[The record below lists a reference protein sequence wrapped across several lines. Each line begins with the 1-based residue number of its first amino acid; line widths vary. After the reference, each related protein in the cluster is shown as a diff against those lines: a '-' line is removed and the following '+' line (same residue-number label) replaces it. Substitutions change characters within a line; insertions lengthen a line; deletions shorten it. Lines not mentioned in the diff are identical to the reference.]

1 MRSKSEVTLIIVL
14 VVVVVFT
21 TVGWLVTPT
30 NEKGQPVLLLPDVKK
45 VEDYR
50 LKAANWTEEFRILDG
65 RMASLMSGNT
75 RSLYSQSKSSQDLFS
90 DLVRLA
96 QEIQNTEAPASLTGL
111 KDSLL
116 ATSDSYLNA
125 GQAALK
131 WVSNPT
137 TENNDMAQVLIDA
150 AQESLSELEGN
161 TWITTTN

>member
-1 MRSKSEVTLIIVL
+1 MRSKSEVTLVVVL

-21 TVGWLVTPT
+21 AVGWAVTPI

-45 VEDYR
+45 VEEYR
-50 LKAANWTEEFRILDG
+50 SKAANWTEEFRILDG
-65 RMASLMSGNT
+65 RIASLMSGNS
-75 RSLYSQSKSSQDLFS
+75 RSLYSQSKSSQDLFE
-90 DLVRLA
+90 DFVKLA

-116 ATSDSYLNA
+116 TTSDSYLNA

-137 TENNDMAQVLIDA
+137 TENYDLAQTLIDL